1 MKEILLHGLGQSAS
15 SWRGTIEAMGAG
27 FDVFCPSFSQWL
39 EKKAP
44 TYATLYQALERCCE
58 KIDQPLNLC
67 GLSLGGMLALQYGI
81 QHPEKVHALVLIGTQ
96 FRAPKGLLQL
106 QNLLFRLMPAASFQ
120 KMGFGKEEV
129 MRLSRS
135 MMDLDFAQELKTI
148 QCPVLILCGEKDG
161 ANRAAALQLKER
173 IPRAE
178 FSLIAKAGHEVNVDN
193 PMELGKRLSAF
204 FREKSGFAG

>member
-1 MKEILLHGLGQSAS
+1 M
-15 SWRGTIEAMGAG
+15 GTG

-39 EKKAP
+39 EKKDP
-44 TYATLYQALERCCE
+44 SYATLYQALERCCGQF
-58 KIDQPLNLC
+58 DQPLNLC

-81 QHPEKVHALVLIGTQ
+81 EHPEKVNALVLIGTQ

-106 QNLLFRLMPAASFQ
+106 QNLVFRLMPAASFQ
-120 KMGFGKEEV
+120 KLGFGKEEV

-148 QCPVLILCGEKDG
+148 RCPVLILCGEKDG
-161 ANRAAALQLKER
+161 ANRAAALQLKDR

-178 FSLIAKAGHEVNVDN
+178 FSLIAKAGHEVNVDS